1 LAILYCYFRK
11 VSATGDRAED
21 LKKKLAEVE
30 EENTK
35 LKAVITKHEDDLR
48 ALDGDGV

>member
-1 LAILYCYFRK
+1 LA
-11 VSATGDRAED
+11 TDDGAED

-35 LKAVITKHEDDLR
+35 LKAVVAKHKDDLR
-48 ALDGDGV
+48 VLGEHSVMME